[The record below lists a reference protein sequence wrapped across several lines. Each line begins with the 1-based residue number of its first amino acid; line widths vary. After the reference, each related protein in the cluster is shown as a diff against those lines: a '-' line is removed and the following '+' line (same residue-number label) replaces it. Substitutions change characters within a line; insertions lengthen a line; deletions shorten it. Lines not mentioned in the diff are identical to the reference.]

1 MLFLDLRITVR
12 ENDLDIF
19 CRPVGFDFCS
29 VAAGAIIS
37 SVSLH
42 MVHGLAVYHGDCD
55 TVLNMNVKTIY
66 TLDE

>member
-1 MLFLDLRITVR
+1 MLSLDLRIAVR
-12 ENDLDIF
+12 KCLNHSF
-19 CRPVGFDFCS
+19 CRPVGFDFCG

-42 MVHGLAVYHGDCD
+42 MVHGLAVYHDDCD

-66 TLDE
+66 TLL